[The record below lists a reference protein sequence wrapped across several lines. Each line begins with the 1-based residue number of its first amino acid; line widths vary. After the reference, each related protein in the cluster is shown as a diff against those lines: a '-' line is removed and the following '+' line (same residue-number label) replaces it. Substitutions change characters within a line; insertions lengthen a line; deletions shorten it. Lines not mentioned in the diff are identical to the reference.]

1 MAWLASKPPRTC
13 LSPLLGVGI
22 PSIGAPAQASVSG
35 WEMLCWLSQL
45 SFLLFVK
52 MGSCWV
58 SLPWSSNPPPSS
70 HRGKIKHPL
79 QYLETRERVALLP
92 RAAEGNTSVS
102 GSEGTICIKT
112 PTRSPPPFFLSVL
125 SLWPCSRLVLK
136 QWNPPTE
143 PNSFKRQ
150 NLSEEK
156 NLHCFAKKFLKQPPI
171 KSLTYPCAYFPKEN
185 EISFQNYLL
194 YKRQWKF
201 TGFCLFFTRRNF
213 WQAEKRPVTF
223 KDILIFH

>member
-35 WEMLCWLSQL
+35 WEIFCLLRWALAGSVCPGAAIHLPHLTVERSSIHYNTWKQERGWLCSPEQQRETPVCQAPRGPFALRH
-45 SFLLFVK
+45 
-52 MGSCWV
+52 
-58 SLPWSSNPPPSS
+58 LPGPF
-70 HRGKIKHPL
+70 
-79 QYLETRERVALLP
+79 
-92 RAAEGNTSVS
+92 
-102 GSEGTICIKT
+102 
-112 PTRSPPPFFLSVL
+112 FFLSVL

-171 KSLTYPCAYFPKEN
+171 KSLTSLCAYFPKEN

-201 TGFCLFFTRRNF
+201 TDFCLFFTRRNF